1 MYKDRNSKLGVL
13 ALAVMLMFTVSSFA
27 LYSARVAAADIRVTL
42 AGDQEVPPVQSAGAG
57 TGLIVIG
64 SDGSV
69 SGSVTSTG
77 IVGIAAHIHE
87 AAAGENGP
95 AIISLTMNGN
105 TYSVPTG
112 AKLTEAQY
120 ASYQA
125 GNLYVNVHTK
135 AYPEGEIRGQL
146 KP

>member
-1 MYKDRNSKLGVL
+1 MYNDRNSNLGAL

-27 LYSARVAAADIRVTL
+27 LYSTRAAAADIRVIL
-42 AGDQEVPPVQSAGAG
+42 AGEQEV
-57 TGLIVIG
+57 
-64 SDGSV
+64 
-69 SGSVTSTG
+69 
-77 IVGIAAHIHE
+77 
-87 AAAGENGP
+87 
-95 AIISLTMNGN
+95 MNGN

-146 KP
+146 NP